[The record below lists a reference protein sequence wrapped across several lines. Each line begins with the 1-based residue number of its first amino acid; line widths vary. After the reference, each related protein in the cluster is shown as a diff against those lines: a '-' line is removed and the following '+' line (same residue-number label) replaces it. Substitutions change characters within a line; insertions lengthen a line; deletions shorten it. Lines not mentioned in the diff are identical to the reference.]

1 MAPQPFYSGSHRLPV
16 YINKSKQKGIKRM
29 VLCVNVKTKIK
40 DLVIEYIEVVLKT
53 GEFVN
58 LNWDYSE
65 IEREEDGFSAFYR
78 GVYFGEEKARDCISR
93 LEDLSIAC
101 IGLYS
106 EESGP
111 WDIHLDQLDFD
122 ENGKNLIIENLNYDT
137 EDGEKEVEAY
147 CDLARFVRE
156 WLSKHKYDLKEYFN
170 VRNPDDSAE
179 LGDLFDVAYDMKGDI
194 EKSKFN
200 PYPDDGRAFDDWYD
214 SFIERL
220 HTILRSIAYENEFGG
235 EYCV

>member
-1 MAPQPFYSGSHRLPV
+1 
-16 YINKSKQKGIKRM
+16 M

-40 DLVIEYIEVVLKT
+40 DLVIEYIEVVLKN

-65 IEREEDGFSAFYR
+65 IERDDDGFSAFYR
-78 GVYFGEEKARDCISR
+78 GVYFGEEKAKDCISK

-106 EESGP
+106 EENGP
-111 WDIHLDQLDFD
+111 WDIHLDTLDFD
-122 ENGKNLIIENLNYDT
+122 EGGKNLIIDDLNYDT
-137 EDGEKEVEAY
+137 EDGEKEVKTY
-147 CDLARFVRE
+147 CDLARFVRN
-156 WLSKHKYDLKEYFN
+156 WLKEYNYDLKDYFN

-179 LGDLFDVAYDMKGDI
+179 LGDLFDVAYDMKDSI

-200 PYPDDGRAFDDWYD
+200 LYPNDSKAFDDWYD
-214 SFIERL
+214 GFIERL
-220 HTILRSIAYENEFGG
+220 HTILRSTAYENEFGG
-235 EYCV
+235 EVDV

>member
-1 MAPQPFYSGSHRLPV
+1 
-16 YINKSKQKGIKRM
+16 M
-29 VLCVNVKTKIK
+29 VLCVNVRTKIK
-40 DLVIEYIEVVLKT
+40 DLVIEYIEVVLKN

-58 LNWDYSE
+58 INWDYSE
-65 IEREEDGFSAFYR
+65 IERTHDGFTAFYR
-78 GVYFGEEKARDCISR
+78 GVCFGEEHAKDCIDK

-106 EESGP
+106 EEKGP

-122 ENGKNLIIENLNYDT
+122 DGGKNLIIENLDYDADVG
-137 EDGEKEVEAY
+137 EDAVTIY
-147 CDLARFVRE
+147 CKLAGFVRE
-156 WLSKHKYDLKEYFN
+156 WLDQYRYDLKDYFN

-179 LGDLFDVAYDMKGDI
+179 LGDLFDVAYDMKGNI

-200 PYPDDGRAFDDWYD
+200 PYPNDGRAFDNWYD
-214 SFIERL
+214 GFIERI

-235 EYCV
+235 EYNV

>member
-1 MAPQPFYSGSHRLPV
+1 
-16 YINKSKQKGIKRM
+16 M
-29 VLCVNVKTKIK
+29 VLCVNVRTKIK
-40 DLVIEYIEVVLKT
+40 DLVIEYIEVVLKN

-58 LNWDYSE
+58 INWDYSE
-65 IEREEDGFSAFYR
+65 IERTHDGFTAFYR
-78 GVYFGEEKARDCISR
+78 GVCFGEEHAKDCIDK

-106 EESGP
+106 EEKGP

-122 ENGKNLIIENLNYDT
+122 DGGKNLIIENLDYDAD
-137 EDGEKEVEAY
+137 DGEDAVKIY
-147 CDLARFVRE
+147 CKLAGFVRE
-156 WLSKHKYDLKEYFN
+156 WLDQYRYDLKDYFN

-179 LGDLFDVAYDMKGDI
+179 LGDLFDVAYDMKGNI

-200 PYPDDGRAFDDWYD
+200 PYPNDGRAFDNWYD
-214 SFIERL
+214 GFIERI

-235 EYCV
+235 EYNV

>member
-1 MAPQPFYSGSHRLPV
+1 
-16 YINKSKQKGIKRM
+16 M

-53 GEFVN
+53 GELVN

-78 GVYFGEEKARDCISR
+78 GVYFGEEKAKDCISR

-122 ENGKNLIIENLNYDT
+122 DGGKNLIVENLNYDT
-137 EDGEKEVEAY
+137 EDGEETVKTY
-147 CDLARFVRE
+147 CRLADFARE
-156 WLSKHKYDLKEYFN
+156 WLAEHRYDLKDYFN
-170 VRNPDDSAE
+170 VRNPDDSAD
-179 LGDLFDVAYDMKGDI
+179 LGDLFDVAYDMKGDV
-194 EKSKFN
+194 EKSRFN

-214 SFIERL
+214 GFIERL
-220 HTILRSIAYENEFGG
+220 HTVLRLIAYENEFGG
-235 EYCV
+235 EYNV